1 MKNYYKSLFEHEH
14 WANLKVLESFITIDN
29 PPQKVMQLFSHI
41 IAAQRVWLDRIK
53 GGETQVKPWEEFSTE
68 IMLELLEI
76 NYNEILK
83 LIENENFE
91 QLIRY
96 TNSKGETFI
105 NTTSQI
111 FTHLALHAS
120 YHRGQIVSLI
130 KPFVEKVPATDYVL
144 YVRS

>member
-14 WANLKVLESFITIDN
+14 WANLKVLESFIALPN

-53 GGETQVKPWEEFSTE
+53 GNEPQVKPWEEFSTE

-76 NYNEILK
+76 NYEEILK
-83 LIENENFE
+83 LIDNEDFE
-91 QLIRY
+91 QLIHY
-96 TNSKGETFI
+96 TNTQGVSYV
-105 NTTSQI
+105 NTVNQL

-130 KPFVEKVPATDYVL
+130 KPFTDKLPVTDYVF
-144 YVRS
+144 YVRN